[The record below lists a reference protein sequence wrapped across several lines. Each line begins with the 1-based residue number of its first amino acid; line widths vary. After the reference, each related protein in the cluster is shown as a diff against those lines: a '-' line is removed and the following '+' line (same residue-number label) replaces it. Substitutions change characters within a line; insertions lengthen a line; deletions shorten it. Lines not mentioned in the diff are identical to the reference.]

1 MPPALFLVVGAIG
14 AAIVARRLAREWK
27 RINRELE
34 RAKAAQVDA
43 ERKAAPVLRRDP
55 QTGVYSP
62 NRRDTG
68 S

>member
-1 MPPALFLVVGAIG
+1 MPPALLLVVGAVG

-43 ERKAAPVLRRDP
+43 ERKAATVLQRDP
-55 QTGVYSP
+55 ETGVYSP
-62 NRRDTG
+62 NRKDKRP
-68 S
+68 